1 MSKDC
6 LVSVLCTAYNHEE
19 YIRDALESIVTQQTD
34 FPFEL
39 LVNDD
44 ASTDGTAAIIREYAE
59 KYPDIVRP
67 FYQEK
72 NLYSQDIDIYY
83 AVFFPNARGKYVAFC
98 EGTITG
104 QTPPSSSVRSI
115 FSKRTR
121 SIPPASTTRS
131 CTTAPAAAR
140 TKSSCSA
147 AGTAMLSLRI
157 FSPA

>member
-59 KYPDIVRP
+59 KYPTIV
-67 FYQEK
+67 
-72 NLYSQDIDIYY
+72 
-83 AVFFPNARGKYVAFC
+83 
-98 EGTITG
+98 
-104 QTPPSSSVRSI
+104 TP
-115 FSKRTR
+115 
-121 SIPPASTTRS
+121 
-131 CTTAPAAAR
+131 
-140 TKSSCSA
+140 
-147 AGTAMLSLRI
+147 
-157 FSPA
+157 